1 MSHNNTLTNAKKETL
16 LAHQI
21 ALLFWMNSCSYF
33 EANPAFIQRVFFQK
47 RTVML
52 AARNIW
58 LCFWASPWARGSRG
72 YLHMNTR
79 GRDRIRN
86 NELDGTDW
94 TSCWFH
100 TDYFIT
106 ECLFSIRLTSF
117 QSRHFQL
124 SIDITPMSVCW
135 VFAELQ
141 FILVTFFEEQLAEME
156 KTKSASCLFSFF
168 FQNHKVLLYS
178 WVYTKKIDTSKF
190 QLMYNTYL
198 YDQNRRSIFNVFCTG
213 LKKNELVSPAIQ
225 PSP

>member
-1 MSHNNTLTNAKKETL
+1 
-16 LAHQI
+16 
-21 ALLFWMNSCSYF
+21 
-33 EANPAFIQRVFFQK
+33 
-47 RTVML
+47 
-52 AARNIW
+52 
-58 LCFWASPWARGSRG
+58 
-72 YLHMNTR
+72 MNTR

-100 TDYFIT
+100 MDYFIT

-117 QSRHFQL
+117 QSRHFRYNSHVRVL
-124 SIDITPMSVCW
+124 SFRW
-135 VFAELQ
+135 VT
-141 FILVTFFEEQLAEME
+141 VH
-156 KTKSASCLFSFF
+156 FSDVFWRAAHGDGEDKEFF

-213 LKKNELVSPAIQ
+213 LKKKRVGIAGDTARPIRVNIEVERTQKSAEAGCLLYFYFFTV
-225 PSP
+225 